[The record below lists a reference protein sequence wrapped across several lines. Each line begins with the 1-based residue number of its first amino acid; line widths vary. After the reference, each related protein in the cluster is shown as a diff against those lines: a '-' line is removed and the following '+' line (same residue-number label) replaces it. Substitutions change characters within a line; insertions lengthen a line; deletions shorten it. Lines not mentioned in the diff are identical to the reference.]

1 MQRGA
6 DKLRARCFMKQHASR
21 DARVPGSLAAQ
32 PRPASVAPSAG
43 RDRAARVDPWPSG
56 PDATRALG
64 RTPQRPECR
73 ALGCA
78 TYMGAPLTDRRFL
91 LSCYKLVND
100 TLTCTI
106 LATSHPR
113 ERSRAHALHTRR
125 PHGTWPNENCA
136 LTKADPHKPKG
147 AASASKSERPDVA
160 PPAAPAQRVIARLED
175 LKQLS
180 ASGGGS

>member
-78 TYMGAPLTDRRFL
+78 TYMGAPLTGRRFL
-91 LSCYKLVND
+91 SYPQMTKDISAMAFWKAAGPHYEGESYRSTDLPISAEVMTYGKLMLIYGYSHVSNND
-100 TLTCTI
+100 GCQ
-106 LATSHPR
+106 S
-113 ERSRAHALHTRR
+113 
-125 PHGTWPNENCA
+125 
-136 LTKADPHKPKG
+136 
-147 AASASKSERPDVA
+147 
-160 PPAAPAQRVIARLED
+160 
-175 LKQLS
+175 
-180 ASGGGS
+180 SG

>member
-78 TYMGAPLTDRRFL
+78 SYMGAPLTDRRFL
-91 LSCYKLVND
+91 RAFIAHVILNTDRTRAMERMPSGTRHGRLSSTSQSRGLLYRVSAKNTVN
-100 TLTCTI
+100 
-106 LATSHPR
+106 
-113 ERSRAHALHTRR
+113 
-125 PHGTWPNENCA
+125 
-136 LTKADPHKPKG
+136 
-147 AASASKSERPDVA
+147 
-160 PPAAPAQRVIARLED
+160 
-175 LKQLS
+175 
-180 ASGGGS
+180 SGGGAAVRAGSRVRPRETFDMGS

>member
-91 LSCYKLVND
+91 CIDAQHQTLFPRRQS
-100 TLTCTI
+100 TFLTCSSRCKSSRVKTV
-106 LATSHPR
+106 
-113 ERSRAHALHTRR
+113 RSRPSTTVAVLVILTGFADIGLKLAGFPPARR
-125 PHGTWPNENCA
+125 P
-136 LTKADPHKPKG
+136 
-147 AASASKSERPDVA
+147 AAAGLPLRSCS
-160 PPAAPAQRVIARLED
+160 
-175 LKQLS
+175 
-180 ASGGGS
+180 